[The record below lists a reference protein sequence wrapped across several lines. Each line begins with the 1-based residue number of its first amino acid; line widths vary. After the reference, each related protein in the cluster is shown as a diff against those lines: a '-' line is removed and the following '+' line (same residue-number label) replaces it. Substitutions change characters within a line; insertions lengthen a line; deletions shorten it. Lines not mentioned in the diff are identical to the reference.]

1 TLLRDVILY
10 AVLVAIFIAIFLIGE
25 YISDS
30 YFPRTSDYVIFFFKA
45 LVFILIYEPIRKL
58 TELYIRKIVFS
69 YYYRRQEDLRDL
81 DARLVSTMGYHE
93 MADIITERISGLL
106 NVKYAAIYL
115 RIPEFFSLVSSYGR
129 SDLITKRIKA
139 DMAVYDALLSGKR
152 VFTINELFV
161 MHQTVLTDD
170 ALKVFQHEGC
180 KYIIPMLKKDGIS
193 ALLVLGEE
201 TQIRYDLSDEDKKI
215 LWQSMQRVGNTL
227 ESTRLYSQLQ
237 KSLVEK
243 EIVLEIAKKFN
254 GEIHTEKLL
263 DNILDAVKSIVPYD
277 AAGIFLVNEVTQEIE
292 SAVMRGY
299 DPEVMEQ
306 IRMKV
311 GTGLIGHV
319 AIIGKP
325 VIVKDVNFDEHYVS
339 VRDNTRSEI
348 TIPIK
353 DSDRTIGVLNLESDM
368 LGAYHEGFL
377 DILNAIAGEAGI
389 AIQNA
394 QLNEQAIRNEELQK
408 ELKIAGKIQ
417 QAILP
422 QQLPRIPNL
431 QITAKSLPCYAV
443 GGDFYDVLKL
453 NDHQVTVSIG
463 DVSGK
468 GVPGAIMMSV
478 LYTSYRGMV
487 HEYKTSWEVV
497 NSLNNLLCTHTAE
510 GRYATFFHCIIDF
523 ERLIMYYTN
532 AGHNPPMIRKES
544 GEWIKLR
551 EGGIVLGFI
560 PDQDYRQMTQPL
572 DPGDIIVLYTDGITE
587 VFNEAEELFG
597 EERLKEVIENN
608 RETSAKNIQDEIIAA
623 VSTFAPDQEMQQD
636 DITLVII
643 KIEKSTLV

>member
-1 TLLRDVILY
+1 MFNFSRTLLRDVILY

-227 ESTRLYSQLQ
+227 ESTRLY
-237 KSLVEK
+237 
-243 EIVLEIAKKFN
+243 
-254 GEIHTEKLL
+254 
-263 DNILDAVKSIVPYD
+263 
-277 AAGIFLVNEVTQEIE
+277 
-292 SAVMRGY
+292 
-299 DPEVMEQ
+299 
-306 IRMKV
+306 
-311 GTGLIGHV
+311 
-319 AIIGKP
+319 
-325 VIVKDVNFDEHYVS
+325 
-339 VRDNTRSEI
+339 
-348 TIPIK
+348 
-353 DSDRTIGVLNLESDM
+353 
-368 LGAYHEGFL
+368 
-377 DILNAIAGEAGI
+377 
-389 AIQNA
+389 
-394 QLNEQAIRNEELQK
+394 
-408 ELKIAGKIQ
+408 
-417 QAILP
+417 
-422 QQLPRIPNL
+422 
-431 QITAKSLPCYAV
+431 
-443 GGDFYDVLKL
+443 
-453 NDHQVTVSIG
+453 
-463 DVSGK
+463 
-468 GVPGAIMMSV
+468 
-478 LYTSYRGMV
+478 
-487 HEYKTSWEVV
+487 
-497 NSLNNLLCTHTAE
+497 
-510 GRYATFFHCIIDF
+510 
-523 ERLIMYYTN
+523 
-532 AGHNPPMIRKES
+532 
-544 GEWIKLR
+544 
-551 EGGIVLGFI
+551 
-560 PDQDYRQMTQPL
+560 
-572 DPGDIIVLYTDGITE
+572 
-587 VFNEAEELFG
+587 
-597 EERLKEVIENN
+597 
-608 RETSAKNIQDEIIAA
+608 
-623 VSTFAPDQEMQQD
+623 
-636 DITLVII
+636 
-643 KIEKSTLV
+643 